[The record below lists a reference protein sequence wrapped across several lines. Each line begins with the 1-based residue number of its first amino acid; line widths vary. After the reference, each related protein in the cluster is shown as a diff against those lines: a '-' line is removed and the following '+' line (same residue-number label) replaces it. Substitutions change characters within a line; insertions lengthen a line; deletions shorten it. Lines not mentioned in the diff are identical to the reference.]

1 MKVHINQRSET
12 ELLACMQYLGHKSPS
27 HTVQTL
33 ITQLF
38 KSIPIVEENKSNES
52 GTKQPS

>member
-1 MKVHINQRSET
+1 MKVHINQRSEA
-12 ELLACMQYLGHKSPS
+12 ELLACMQHLGHKSPS

-38 KSIPIVEENKSNES
+38 KSIPIVEEKNNES
-52 GTKQPS
+52 GTKPTS